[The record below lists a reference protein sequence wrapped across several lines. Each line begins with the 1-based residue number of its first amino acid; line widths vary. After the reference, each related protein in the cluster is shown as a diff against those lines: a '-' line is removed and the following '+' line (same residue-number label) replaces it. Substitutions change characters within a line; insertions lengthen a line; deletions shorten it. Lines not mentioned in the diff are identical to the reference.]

1 MSKRVTSSGCHFQ
14 SLEPRRLFAGGGLD
28 ASFGLSGKVTG
39 SFGFGATDIAVQ
51 ADSKVVMVGRIEND
65 FAIARLN
72 ANGTVDTTFGSGDGL
87 VTTDFGG
94 RDHDEAQAV
103 AIQPDGKIV
112 VAGESLKTGITAKWA
127 IARYNADGTPDST
140 FAGDGAEF
148 VLGFIPTRGVSDLA
162 IQPDGKIVFSANVG
176 IKRGVLNISEFDFAV
191 VRLLSDGSLDSTFGD
206 NRTVGRAGY
215 VVSDFGNEDSPHG
228 LALAPDGKIVAAG
241 DTGSFTDDYKIAVA
255 RYTTDGRLDS
265 TFDGDGK
272 LSTDLLTQ
280 SSANAVAVQ
289 SDGRVVITGYSNSG
303 LVTTL
308 RYSVAGELE
317 AGFGSAGVFTN
328 PSPTSDDGIAVFTQN
343 DKVLVISNS
352 GTVAGNHRISAIQ
365 YRSNGALDQS
375 FGQNG
380 IAIFGVESDL
390 EWAFGALSPGGKLV
404 MGAGQDHGMSL
415 VRLSNVLA
423 PPLVQLVNADASAAD
438 SPTSPDA
445 GSIRVVRD
453 GAYSFATRV
462 YLTASGS
469 ATFGTDYT
477 STLRLA
483 KTTKKVA
490 KTSKGP
496 SFTTAYI
503 DIPAGRSFETVP
515 INVISDGILET
526 NEVANFALVGK
537 SQYSLGTARTA
548 SVTIADKDQLKLNFQ
563 AAGQVLAG
571 NGYVADLGLVY
582 GDRGSGL
589 AYGWDA
595 DNTANARNRT
605 NSGVPLFINNSFN
618 HLQKNGANRK
628 WEVAVPNG
636 LYEVTVTAGDP
647 DSSASIFKLNLETTL
662 AVSGKPS
669 STVFGFQRTIRVQ
682 VSDHRLTLT
691 NASGSSNNKVSHI
704 EIKAAAPGTVA
715 GEVTPNKP
723 LFLKPPNGG
732 GGSGG
737 GGGVVASRIFSLIEI

>member
-14 SLEPRRLFAGGGLD
+14 SLEPRQLFAGGGLD
-28 ASFGLSGKVTG
+28 ASFGLGGKVTG
-39 SFGFGATDIAVQ
+39 SFGFGAKDIAIQ
-51 ADSKVVMVGRIEND
+51 ADSKVVMVGRIEDD
-65 FAIARLN
+65 FAVARLN
-72 ANGTVDTTFGSGDGL
+72 ANGTVDTTFGGGDGL
-87 VTTDFGG
+87 VSIDFGG
-94 RDHDEAQAV
+94 RDHDEARAV
-103 AIQPDGKIV
+103 AIQSDGKIV
-112 VAGESLKTGITAKWA
+112 VAGTSVKSGITAKWA

-140 FAGDGAEF
+140 FAGDGSEF
-148 VLGFIPTRGVSDLA
+148 VLSFIPTNGVTDLV
-162 IQPDGKIVFSANVG
+162 IQPDGTIVFCANVG
-176 IKRGVLNISEFDFAV
+176 IKKGVLNISEFDFAV

-206 NRTVGRAGY
+206 NRSVGRAGY
-215 VVSDFGNEDSPHG
+215 VVSDFGNEDTPNG

-289 SDGRVVITGYSNSG
+289 SDGRVVITGYSNNG

-308 RYSVAGELE
+308 RYSVAGKLE
-317 AGFGSAGVFTN
+317 TGFGSAGVFTN
-328 PSPTSDDGIAVFTQN
+328 PSSTADDGIAVFTQN

-365 YRSNGALDQS
+365 YRSNGALDPS

-380 IAIFGVESDL
+380 IANFGLESDL
-390 EWAFGALSPGGKLV
+390 DWAFGALSPGGKLV

-423 PPLVQLVNADASAAD
+423 PPLVQLVNADATAAD

-462 YLTASGS
+462 YLNVSGS
-469 ATFGTDYT
+469 ATFATDYT
-477 STLRLA
+477 STLRRA
-483 KTTKKVA
+483 KSTKAVKKSKAPSLTTV
-490 KTSKGP
+490 
-496 SFTTAYI
+496 YI

-515 INVISDGILET
+515 INVIGDGMLET
-526 NEVANFALVGK
+526 NETANFALVGK
-537 SQYSLGTARTA
+537 PQYTLGNARTA
-548 SVTIADKDQLKLNFQ
+548 SVTIADKDQLKINFQ
-563 AAGQVLAG
+563 AAGQVLPG
-571 NGYVADLGLVY
+571 NGYVVDLGGIYANQGNGLVY
-582 GDRGSGL
+582 G
-589 AYGWDA
+589 WDT

-605 NSGVPLFINNSFN
+605 NKGVPLFINNSFN

-647 DSSASIFKLNLETTL
+647 DSSASIFKLNLENTL

-669 STVFGFQRTIRVQ
+669 STVFGFQRTVRVQ
-682 VSDHRLTLT
+682 VNDHRLTLS

-715 GEVTPNKP
+715 GEVTTNKP
-723 LFLKPPNGG
+723 LFLKPPETTG
-732 GGSGG
+732 GG
-737 GGGVVASRIFSLIEI
+737 GGGVVAARIFSLIEI